1 MATNDKPQTV
11 HGGCLCEAVR
21 YTINFPPDHDFI
33 KAVRSICLPACLS
46 ILPCPLGL
54 SNKDKT
60 NSVGHSQPH
69 LQCSTCQCSQC
80 RKQTGSLIF
89 RVQKIPV
96 SALTWDAQSTLGR
109 YRASEGCARGFCSA
123 CGSFLFW
130 QNESSG
136 RISMTVGCFDK
147 EDLRR
152 YGKVLTYAERH
163 LWCDAEI
170 EGVTDHLPGD
180 KYKFDDED
188 GEVVLL
194 SKK

>member
-33 KAVRSICLPACLS
+33 KA
-46 ILPCPLGL
+46 
-54 SNKDKT
+54 
-60 NSVGHSQPH
+60 
-69 LQCSTCQCSQC
+69 CSTCQCSQC